1 MLRIA
6 CIARN
11 DVAHTVAS
19 GIGCIPASL
28 LRIIVG
34 NKGDAD
40 ALQVGVDFHHS
51 FQYVVKS
58 VGTVEMFLQV
68 AHIINSS
75 QTDVGHDF
83 ANLLAGSDT
92 ESAMAHHRLGVEH
105 CP

>member
-1 MLRIA
+1 
-6 CIARN
+6 
-11 DVAHTVAS
+11 
-19 GIGCIPASL
+19 
-28 LRIIVG
+28 
-34 NKGDAD
+34 
-40 ALQVGVDFHHS
+40 
-51 FQYVVKS
+51 
-58 VGTVEMFLQV
+58 MFLQV